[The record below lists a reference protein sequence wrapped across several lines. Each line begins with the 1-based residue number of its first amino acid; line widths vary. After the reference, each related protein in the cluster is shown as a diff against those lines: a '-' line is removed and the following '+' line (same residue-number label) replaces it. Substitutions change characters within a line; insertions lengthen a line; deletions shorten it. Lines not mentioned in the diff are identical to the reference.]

1 MSVSK
6 VTFYHLASCK
16 GLCIAKKWSKNR
28 LEQCYQPVYMKV
40 SGKEVQTA
48 VFLEIL
54 YSPSISLL
62 SSFPLALFFSSL
74 NKSETPLA
82 NSVSFQLWS
91 QCANLL
97 FQIAP
102 HLLKHDRYSTS
113 TVHRNARKSHH
124 KFFYTGKNSVIFV
137 TFYAKNT

>member
-1 MSVSK
+1 ML
-6 VTFYHLASCK
+6 LACLYESIEQGSANCCIFRNSIFPFHISSLFIPSC
-16 GLCIAKKWSKNR
+16 
-28 LEQCYQPVYMKV
+28 
-40 SGKEVQTA
+40 
-48 VFLEIL
+48 
-54 YSPSISLL
+54 SL
-62 SSFPLALFFSSL
+62 FSSL

-113 TVHRNARKSHH
+113 TVHRNARKSQH
-124 KFFYTGKNSVIFV
+124 KFLYKGKNSVIFV
-137 TFYAKNT
+137 DFYAKITYLLS